1 MKGILSLSWGLH
13 CCFLLQVY
21 PPPPLVR
28 GGGRGEAAKWRDS
41 DSSLA
46 YDSCKRDYPSPNQH
60 AKRPYP
66 GSLEKVLEKKIAIS
80 KMSMFHS
87 SSSSINPPAS
97 SDLSSSAI
105 TSWNRVPAHEFD
117 SRQCF
122 SSWWWFCPVFTICHW
137 TVYSKRL
144 LGNLQA
150 MPDSTR
156 NGPRQVLNHHGALH
170 SFTQANRKFSECLSS
185 REIHACLVK

>member
-1 MKGILSLSWGLH
+1 M
-13 CCFLLQVY
+13 
-21 PPPPLVR
+21 
-28 GGGRGEAAKWRDS
+28 GGGRQPNDGIVIHHWPMTAANGITPPPINMQ
-41 DSSLA
+41 SSLTQA
-46 YDSCKRDYPSPNQH
+46 AWK
-60 AKRPYP
+60 
-66 GSLEKVLEKKIAIS
+66 GTWKKIAIS

-150 MPDSTR
+150 MPDS